1 MWLKNKLTNL
11 IFLKF
16 LSVGGLVT
24 LLHIFIVVVSI
35 EFLDFNQ
42 LLSNSIAYVTS
53 NFFAFLINT
62 KWSFREAPTRN
73 TFFKYQVVSAT
84 SFFILV
90 LITSISDRF
99 GFHYLI
105 GLLFVILVI
114 PFFTY
119 LMHKYWTYRSPGT

>member
-1 MWLKNKLTNL
+1 MLLKSKISNFR
-11 IFLKF
+11 FLKF

-24 LLHIFIVVVSI
+24 LLHVVIVVICI
-35 EFLDFNQ
+35 ELLGFSQ
-42 LLSNSIAYVTS
+42 LISNSAAYVIS
-53 NFFAFLINT
+53 NICAFFFNT
-62 KWSFREAPTRN
+62 KWSFSKGLTSN
-73 TFFKYQVVSAT
+73 TFFKYQVVSVA

-90 LITSISDRF
+90 FISSVSDSF

-119 LMHKYWTYRSPGT
+119 LMHKYWTYR